1 MFDEPHRWPFARMT
15 PTETSTVVVVP
26 GSHLMSALLGQ
37 RDLHLR
43 QIERH
48 FPDTTMTV
56 RGNEI
61 AIRGDDTVRVASLF
75 EELVGLLQRGHE
87 LDERTIDRSIG
98 MVRADERPSRGAHRT
113 TCSAAPRAGRCDRR
127 RPARSATST
136 PSATTSS
143 RSASA
148 RPAPASRGW
157 PWRWRCRRCRP
168 SRCSGS
174 SSPALPSRPGSGSAS
189 CPAT

>member
-48 FPDTTMTV
+48 FPDTTLTV

-61 AIRGDDTVRVASLF
+61 AMRGGDTARVARLF
-75 EELVGLLQRGHE
+75 
-87 LDERTIDRSIG
+87 
-98 MVRADERPSRGAHRT
+98 
-113 TCSAAPRAGRCDRR
+113 
-127 RPARSATST
+127 
-136 PSATTSS
+136 
-143 RSASA
+143 
-148 RPAPASRGW
+148 
-157 PWRWRCRRCRP
+157 
-168 SRCSGS
+168 
-174 SSPALPSRPGSGSAS
+174 
-189 CPAT
+189 